1 MGGPSRG
8 KEFGNAVPA
17 PLCRT
22 GQRGSEAGDNPFG
35 SVLVAADGEV
45 LFEDRNRVGLV
56 IELGIPSSRLRGGRR
71 RT

>member
-1 MGGPSRG
+1 MAKNSEMQYLHRCV
-8 KEFGNAVPA
+8 ELAREA
-17 PLCRT
+17 L
-22 GQRGSEAGDNPFG
+22 EAGDNPFG